1 VTPTTEAGKRLLPR
15 INGVIDAG
23 ALATIAL
30 GPHIEYLST
39 RIEKVGFEAIQADL
53 TVRLGEWFEMA
64 EAEAAAAALQAARE
78 RIGKVPTVD
87 PTGPDGGWIITVAE
101 YRAAV
106 IAALEDPEALR
117 EQADYDEANAR
128 LNYERTW
135 DE

>member
-1 VTPTTEAGKRLLPR
+1 VSTPTTEAGKRLLPR

-64 EAEAAAAALQAARE
+64 EAEAAAAALQAARV
-78 RIGKVPTVD
+78 RIEGL
-87 PTGPDGGWIITVAE
+87 PDGSFGFYGEKYVPGLIS
-101 YRAAV
+101 RAAV
-106 IAALEDPEALR
+106 LTALEDPRDA
-117 EQADYDEANAR
+117 
-128 LNYERTW
+128 
-135 DE
+135 